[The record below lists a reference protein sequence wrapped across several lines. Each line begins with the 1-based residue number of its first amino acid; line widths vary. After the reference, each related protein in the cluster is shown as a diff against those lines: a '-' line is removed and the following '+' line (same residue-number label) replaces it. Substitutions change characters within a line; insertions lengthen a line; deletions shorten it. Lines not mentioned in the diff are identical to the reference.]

1 MPDEKHGASAG
12 DEATAIRARLAEL
25 AAEQSRLEQA
35 LRTLE
40 AASHPAL
47 PLSSESS
54 SAPITPADKVALFL
68 RLFAARRSVYPRFWE
83 NHKTGKKGYAPAC
96 DNEWKRGVCEK
107 PRVKCTDC
115 PHQRFPRLDE
125 QAVEAHLRGGH
136 TIGTYAI
143 REDDSCIFLAADFDG
158 DGWRDDAQAFRDA
171 AAQSGVFVA
180 VERSRSGNGAHAWIF
195 FAEPVPAVLARRLG
209 TILVAKASA
218 NRPTLSL
225 RAYDRSFPNQDTLPS
240 GGFGNLIALPLAK
253 GPRQSGNTVF
263 LDAKGTPHPDQW
275 GFLAAIRTMSRDE
288 LDSALA
294 RIARWHRPAEK
305 LRRNRSRCKRTSAPW
320 NFLPR
325 RFQLIYCTAR

>member
-1 MPDEKHGASAG
+1 MPDGKFRVSAD
-12 DEATAIRARLAEL
+12 DEAASIRARLAEL
-25 AAEQSRLEQA
+25 AVEQSRLEQA

-40 AASHPAL
+40 AASRAAL
-47 PLSSESS
+47 PLSSDSS
-54 SAPITPADKVALFL
+54 STPITPADKVALFL
-68 RLFAARRSVYPRFWE
+68 RLFAARRSVYPKFWE